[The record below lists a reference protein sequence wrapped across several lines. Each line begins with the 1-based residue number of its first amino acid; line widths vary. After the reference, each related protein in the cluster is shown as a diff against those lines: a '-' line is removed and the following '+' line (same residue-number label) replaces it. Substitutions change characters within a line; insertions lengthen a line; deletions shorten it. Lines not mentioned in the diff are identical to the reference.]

1 MDLEK
6 EEQKEPQKQ
15 QQVLESAQT
24 LVERAAEATKTQA
37 TEAAEAWRRGEFMQ
51 EATKDSGANDDD
63 RLISLLCYVFQIPA
77 PMIMPAIVLI
87 SKSSQR
93 RPFQRYH
100 AIQSLALTLVFFGVG
115 LFTLITSSIVSLFLG
130 PLSILVWIAF
140 ACTVPI
146 ASLMYIIAHLYYGYQ
161 AYQGKRFAIPGITSF
176 VRDQGWLE

>member
-1 MDLEK
+1 MDFEK

-15 QQVLESAQT
+15 QQILENTQT

-37 TEAAEAWRRGEFMQ
+37 SEAAEAWRRGEFMQ
-51 EATKDSGANDDD
+51 EATDD

-100 AIQSLALTLVFFGVG
+100 AIQSLALTLVFMGVG
-115 LFTLITSSIVSLFLG
+115 LFTLMMTSSIVSLFLG

-146 ASLMYIIAHLYYGYQ
+146 ASLMYIVAHLYYGYQ

-176 VRDQGWLE
+176 VRDQGWFE